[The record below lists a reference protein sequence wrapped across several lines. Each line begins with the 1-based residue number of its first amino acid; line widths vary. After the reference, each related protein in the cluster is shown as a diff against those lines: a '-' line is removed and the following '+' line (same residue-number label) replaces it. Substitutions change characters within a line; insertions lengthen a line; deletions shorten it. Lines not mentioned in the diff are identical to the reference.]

1 MAPATA
7 STPVRPE
14 PGGRRSQVTSS
25 NSTVL
30 GVAVKA
36 AVSPGSWPGRVML
49 MAYGPPSLAPIMSRM
64 AIGWRLVSPRLL
76 SALNVAPVETTRCT
90 DDRS

>member
-1 MAPATA
+1 
-7 STPVRPE
+7 
-14 PGGRRSQVTSS
+14 
-25 NSTVL
+25 
-30 GVAVKA
+30 
-36 AVSPGSWPGRVML
+36 ML
-49 MAYGPPSLAPIMSRM
+49 TAYGPPSLAPIMSRM